1 MTSPAR
7 LQARLFGPVAFVWA
21 GEEVRPSSRKALAML
36 CYLATHSQ
44 GVSRDE
50 LAELL
55 WSPEKLGSVRQAL
68 YELRKQPGS
77 DVWLLDDD
85 GTVSV
90 LVDSDRAAFE
100 TAIDERD
107 DATAL
112 ELAEQTYLAGIA
124 RGDAPAF
131 EEWLE
136 VERAR
141 LDMMLLE
148 VLERRAVEL
157 EKGGEFGP
165 ALAATERLLDRDP
178 LNESAYQ
185 SAMRLSYQL
194 GDTDRALGHYRGC
207 QRQLRQELGTE
218 PLADTV
224 ALAEAIATGDALPM
238 ETSLEHLP
246 EPLSRLMQV
255 LAVAGGDLGADAL
268 GRALER
274 EPFAVADDLADLQR
288 RRLLDGDRTIPEA
301 LRPAAFEFTP
311 EPVRRLLHR
320 RVAEALAAEGGD
332 PLRLAH
338 HWLGAFERTEA
349 SPFLLE
355 AAREALQQAEPGG
368 KALSFRAL
376 LVAERPEDRFVAIM
390 LLEGAAEREGD
401 FALQQVALDEGDAL
415 AWQRQDDDQLCLVRL
430 KRTRQLL
437 RQGEVAKALTVA
449 EDALEIA
456 ERLAEPKQLARAING
471 LGGCLFYAG
480 RLDEAYQAFA
490 RNADSDDTTERYRSL
505 NNMGAIAGIRGD
517 YQHSYQHFGDALTL
531 ARREQ
536 NLDDIGACL
545 NNLAGTAERM
555 AAYGRAIR
563 HLRESLSL
571 AKRTRDPS
579 LEARLLINLAVI
591 YGRQGA
597 LGPSWNTAQEALEA
611 AQELGEARLI
621 ANGHE
626 HLGEVTRLAGSYPLA
641 LDHLETALGRYRE
654 LEDERKIT
662 TLRCNLAVTRFEA
675 DPTGPADA
683 VEAALATLDE
693 SQLNNLAL
701 WFSAELMLHAL
712 SAAQIR
718 RWRSQLDEASSGN
731 PHLALL
737 AELADLRAALIE
749 AGARHEVVP
758 PAGLEERLGA
768 LEMVEQPLGYLL
780 LSLAHRRNRERRNAL
795 QARADE
801 LLVEQGRGLPAALRE
816 TLAAA
821 PQRWLAPFAID
832 A

>member
-1 MTSPAR
+1 
-7 LQARLFGPVAFVWA
+7 
-21 GEEVRPSSRKALAML
+21 ML

-77 DVWLLDDD
+77 DAWLTDDD
-85 GTVSV
+85 GTISV
-90 LVDSDRAAFE
+90 LVDSDQAAFE
-100 TAIDERD
+100 TAIDGR
-107 DATAL
+107 DATTTL
-112 ELAEQTYLAGIA
+112 DLAERAFLEGIA
-124 RGDAPAF
+124 PGDAPAF
-131 EEWLE
+131 KEWLE

-148 VLERRAVEL
+148 VLERHAVEL
-157 EKGGEFGP
+157 EKGGDFGR

-194 GDTDRALGHYRGC
+194 GDADQALAHYHRC
-207 QRQLRQELGTE
+207 RRQLRHELGTE

-224 ALAEAIATGDALPM
+224 ALAKAIATGEALPM
-238 ETSLEHLP
+238 ETSFEHLP
-246 EPLSRLMQV
+246 ETLSRLMQV

-268 GRALER
+268 GHALER

-288 RRLLDGDRTIPEA
+288 RRLLGDDRMIPEP

-311 EPVRRLLHR
+311 EPVRLLLHR
-320 RVAEALAAEGGD
+320 RVAVALAAEGGGD

-338 HWLGAFERTEA
+338 HWLGAFERSEA
-349 SPFLLE
+349 SPYLLA
-355 AAREALQQAEPGG
+355 AAREALQQADPAG
-368 KALSFRAL
+368 KVLSFRAL
-376 LVAERPEDRFVAIM
+376 LVAERPEDRFVAAM

-401 FALQQVALDEGDAL
+401 FALQQAALDEGDAL

-437 RQGEVAKALTVA
+437 CQGEVAKALEVA
-449 EDALEIA
+449 PQDALEIA
-456 ERLAEPKQLARAING
+456 ERLAEPQQLARAING

-490 RNADSDDTTERYRSL
+490 RNADTDDATDRYRSL

-571 AKRTRDPS
+571 AKRTRDPN

-597 LGPSWNTAQEALEA
+597 LGSSWNTAQEVLEVV
-611 AQELGEARLI
+611 QELGEARLI

-626 HLGEVTRLAGSYPLA
+626 HLGEVARLAGSYPLA

-654 LEDERKIT
+654 LEDERKIA

-675 DPTGPADA
+675 DPTGSADA
-683 VEAALATLDE
+683 VEATLATLDE
-693 SQLNNLAL
+693 SQLANLAP
-701 WFSAELMLHAL
+701 WFSSELMLHAL

-718 RWRSQLDEASSGN
+718 SWRSRLDGAADAN

-749 AGARHEVVP
+749 AGSQHEVVP
-758 PAGLEERLGA
+758 PAGLEERLGT

-780 LSLAHRRNRERRNAL
+780 LSQAQRRDRKRRNTL
-795 QARADE
+795 QARAE
-801 LLVEQGRGLPAALRE
+801 ALIEEQGRGLPAALRK

-832 A
+832 V